1 MVQRADGWPGS
12 RAGAGAVGKQR
23 CGSRQKRAQT
33 VKTVPAALL
42 LGGFLCRWMV
52 FERRELPPHLSNSLF
67 LASHSHDPR
76 VNPLMLIL
84 KPLFAPGPTRT
95 PGC

>member
-12 RAGAGAVGKQR
+12 HAGAGAVGKQR
-23 CGSRQKRAQT
+23 CGSRLRRAQT
-33 VKTVPAALL
+33 VKKAPAALL
-42 LGGFLCRWMV
+42 LGGFLCRWMG
-52 FERRELPPHLSNSLF
+52 FERRELPPHLSSSLF

-76 VNPLMLIL
+76 VNPPMLIL
-84 KPLFAPGPTRT
+84 KLPFAPGPTRT